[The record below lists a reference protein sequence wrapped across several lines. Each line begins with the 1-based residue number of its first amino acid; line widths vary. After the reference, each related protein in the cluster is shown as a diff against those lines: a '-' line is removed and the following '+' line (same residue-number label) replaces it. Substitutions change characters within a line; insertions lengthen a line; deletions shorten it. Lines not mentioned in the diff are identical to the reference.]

1 MTWLRSLGFQAAFY
15 AWTGGLGLL
24 TLPVLLLPRSAVL
37 VVARLWIDG
46 TFWLLA
52 RIVGLTYEVRG
63 REHRAAGPAIYAMKH
78 QSAWD
83 TLVLMRLFR
92 DPAIVMKGELGW
104 LPLVG
109 WYLLRL
115 GMIPIDRRAGAGALR
130 RMVRMARTRVAQA
143 RDVVVFPEG
152 TRTAPGEAPPYR
164 PGVAALYAALE
175 LPVVPVALNSGQY
188 WARRAFTRR
197 PGRIAVAM
205 LPPIPPGLD
214 RAAFMDRL
222 RESIETEAARLRDEA
237 GRDRA
242 RSGTP

>member
-1 MTWLRSLGFQAAFY
+1 MTWLRSLAFQAAFY

-24 TLPVLLLPRSAVL
+24 TLPVLLLPRPAVL
-37 VVARLWIDG
+37 GVARLWIDG
-46 TFWLLA
+46 IFWLLA
-52 RIVGLTYEVRG
+52 GIVGLTYEVRG
-63 REHRAAGPAIYAMKH
+63 REHRVPGRAIYAIKH

-83 TLVLMRLFR
+83 TLVLM
-92 DPAIVMKGELGW
+92 
-104 LPLVG
+104 PLVG

-130 RMVRMARTRVAQA
+130 RMVRMARTRVAQG
-143 RDVVVFPEG
+143 RNVVVFPEG

-175 LPVVPVALNSGQY
+175 LPVVPVALNSGLY
-188 WARRAFTRR
+188 WARRAFAKR
-197 PGRIAVAM
+197 PGRIVVAM

-214 RAAFMDRL
+214 RGPFMNRL
-222 RESIETEAARLRDEA
+222 RESIETQAARLRDEA
-237 GRDRA
+237 ERDRD